1 MDKNMFVFSVNRRSD
16 AADVQEILVSVEKRQ
31 IRQNYRMN

>member
-16 AADVQEILVSVEKRQ
+16 AVDVQEILVSVEKRQ
-31 IRQNYRMN
+31 IQQNYRMN